1 MDLAGVCAPVPI
13 EPTPSARYCTPVLLR
28 FDEPDTLWTRLGSAA
43 RMPLQRAT
51 ALMKRGSMLS
61 SKVNR
66 RFGVFV
72 AMIVL
77 TGTTF
82 AKTRVTKQ
90 AFGRT
95 PEGTEV
101 DLYSLKDGKVEAGII
116 TYGGIVVTLRT
127 PDRNGKLDDVVL
139 GCDSVENYIAQTA
152 HFGGIVGRY
161 ANRIAHGS
169 FQLDGHTYSI
179 PKNDGDNALH
189 GGTRGFDKV
198 VWAAKPIS
206 DGVELTY
213 VSKDGDQ
220 GFPGTLT
227 TVVRYT
233 LSGGALRIEYSATTD
248 KDTVLNLTNHSYFNL
263 AGQGNGDVLRHVL
276 KIDASRMTP
285 VDANLIP
292 TGELRPVE
300 GTPFDFRT
308 PHAIGERIDAD
319 DAQLRLGHGYDHN
332 FVLDHAPGQLAEAA
346 EVYEP
351 TTGRI
356 LRVTTTEPGV
366 QFYTGN
372 FLDGS
377 ITGKNGRVY
386 KRRYALCLETQHFP
400 DSPNHPSF
408 PSTELKPGE
417 AFHSVTVYEF
427 SAGTR

>member
-1 MDLAGVCAPVPI
+1 
-13 EPTPSARYCTPVLLR
+13 
-28 FDEPDTLWTRLGSAA
+28 
-43 RMPLQRAT
+43 
-51 ALMKRGSMLS
+51 MKRGSMLS
-61 SKVNR
+61 GKVNR

-116 TYGGIVVTLRT
+116 TYGAIVVSLRT

-285 VDANLIP
+285 VDAALIP
-292 TGELRPVE
+292 TGELKAVE

-308 PHAIGERIDAD
+308 PHAIGERIDAND
-319 DAQLRLGHGYDHN
+319 PQLSLGHGYDHN
-332 FVLDHAPGQLAEAA
+332 FVLDHAPGHLAEAA

-366 QFYTGN
+366 QLYTGN

-377 ITGKNGRVY
+377 ITGKDGRVY
-386 KRRYALCLETQHFP
+386 KRRYAVCLETQLFP

-408 PSTELKPGE
+408 PSTELKPGQK
-417 AFHSVTVYEF
+417 FHSVTVLEF
-427 SAGTR
+427 SAGSR